1 MGYSFERQVKAG
13 IRYTAVY
20 RDVRG
25 RLRSAGTF
33 TTERQAERAW
43 QRAEAELAVGRVADP
58 RRGRQLLRDY
68 VEDEW
73 FPHHLIEATTRESYR
88 YLLDRYVLPEFGS
101 MRMAEILPGHV
112 REWVLRLQT
121 VHGVKPP
128 TIQKCKFVLDAVFT
142 TALND
147 QITFLHP
154 GKGVKTPP
162 VVTKERKIV
171 SVEQFDR
178 ILAALADDCMRMLV
192 ETDIETGLRWGELTE
207 LRPRDL
213 DLDARMIT
221 VNRVV
226 VHLRAKGRPVDERFV
241 VKEYPKDR
249 ERRRVSITAELANKL
264 RAYILDED
272 LQTDDLL
279 FRQPQRDDPVRRL
292 PDELPDPATLGL
304 TEPREDG
311 RQYRHGTTTG
321 YGAGG
326 CRCRHCRDAIAH
338 YRAGRRNRGK
348 DAPRR
353 PRAVFSDGHISN
365 DWFRSSVWDKAVKQA
380 EIGFHI
386 TPHGLRHAHASWLL
400 AGGADLQVVKE
411 RLGHGSIRTTERYLH
426 SLPGR
431 HDAAL
436 AALAVARS
444 PRPASNPGQASSP
457 PDPEEILA
465 AMGKIKDLYEGLARH
480 SDLPRDRDTDRAG
493 GQSL

>member
-1 MGYSFERQVKAG
+1 MIFGGVVGYTFERQTKAG
-13 IRYTAVY
+13 SRYTAVY
-20 RDVRG
+20 RDIRG

-33 TTERQAERAW
+33 TTQRQAERAW
-43 QRAEAELAVGRVADP
+43 QRAEADLSVGRIGDP
-58 RRGRQLLRDY
+58 RRGRQLLQDY
-68 VEDEW
+68 IEGEW
-73 FPHHLIEATTRESYR
+73 FPHHVIEATTRESYR
-88 YLLDRYVLPEFGS
+88 YLLDRYVLPELGS

-121 VHGVKPP
+121 IHGVKPP

-162 VVTKERKIV
+162 VVAKERKIV

-178 ILAALADDCMRMLV
+178 VFAALADAGMRMLV

-207 LRPRDL
+207 LRPGDL

-221 VNRVV
+221 VNRAV
-226 VHLRAKGRPVDERFV
+226 VHLRAKARLTEERFV

-249 ERRRVSITAELANKL
+249 ERRRVSITTELATKL
-264 RAYILDED
+264 RAYIADRRLADN
-272 LQTDDLL
+272 DLL
-279 FRQPQRDDPVRRL
+279 FQQPRRTEPSRRVPDRL
-292 PDELPDPATLGL
+292 PNPATLGL
-304 TEPREDG
+304 TETNEKG
-311 RQYRHGTTTG
+311 RRYRHGTTTG

-338 YRAGRRNRGK
+338 YRAGRRATGK
-348 DAPRR
+348 DEPRQQ
-353 PRAVFSDGHISN
+353 RAIGSDGHISN
-365 DWFRSSVWDKAVKQA
+365 DWFRSAVWAKAVAQA
-380 EIGFHI
+380 DLGFHI

-426 SLPGR
+426 ALPGR
-431 HDAAL
+431 DDAAL
-436 AALAVARS
+436 AALAIARGS
-444 PRPASNPGQASSP
+444 GA
-457 PDPEEILA
+457 PDNQGIVVGVVPDSREILA
-465 AMGKIKDLYEGLARH
+465 AMAKIKELYDGL
-480 SDLPRDRDTDRAG
+480 G
-493 GQSL
+493 GRET